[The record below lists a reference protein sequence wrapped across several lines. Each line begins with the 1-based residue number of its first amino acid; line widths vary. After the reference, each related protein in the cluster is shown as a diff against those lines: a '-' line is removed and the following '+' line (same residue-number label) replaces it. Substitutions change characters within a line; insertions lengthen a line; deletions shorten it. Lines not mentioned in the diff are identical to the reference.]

1 MPFDEHNVSRGQS
14 KSACDLSARVL
25 GVLSSNEKYDEIM
38 HTTSHSPFPAPS
50 SLLLPTPKDLLTTHP
65 SPTSGYGLFA
75 ADDLP
80 AYTQILAEHP
90 LISMS
95 PGEDLPH
102 LYTRFKAL
110 TTSEQR
116 NYLSLSR
123 REDAEKDHVMRQKLS
138 ARGHSDAE
146 IAEMLDV
153 AGIFQSNAFNFS
165 GPGAED
171 GDVVGRG
178 VFSRVAR
185 VNHSCAPNAHV
196 CYYPPAHRAPLSLG
210 SQASVSSAAGGRE
223 GLGMMVLHTTR
234 SIARGEEITISYFN
248 LLLPR
253 RDRQARA
260 RDWGFNCACA
270 VCSSAADGDAEALR
284 DEVRDWIRQ
293 QYRTISN
300 PSTSVDQLR
309 GVLSDG
315 EALVHKVEQDEG
327 LVPALPLLHERLAK
341 SHQLLTQKNGD
352 HQECEGHDCETVAWK
367 ERAVLAEAKIT
378 GLYSPATAGRVA
390 FLRENQKGKVT
401 LKMAE
406 DGLKV
411 LWE

>member
-1 MPFDEHNVSRGQS
+1 
-14 KSACDLSARVL
+14 
-25 GVLSSNEKYDEIM
+25 M
-38 HTTSHSPFPAPS
+38 HTTSHSPFPTPS

-75 ADDLP
+75 TYDLP
-80 AYTQILAEHP
+80 AYAQVLTEHP
-90 LISMS
+90 LIFMS
-95 PGEDLPH
+95 PGEDLPD

-116 NYLSLSR
+116 SYLSLSR
-123 REDAEKDHVMRQKLS
+123 REDAEKEHVMRQKLS
-138 ARGHSDAE
+138 ARGRSDVE

-171 GDVVGRG
+171 GDVVGRAL
-178 VFSRVAR
+178 FSRVAR

-196 CYYPPAHRAPLSLG
+196 CYYPPSHCASLSLG
-210 SQASVSSAAGGRE
+210 SQASVSSAAGGRKGKGD

-260 RDWGFNCACA
+260 QDWGFNCACV
-270 VCSSAADGDAEALR
+270 VCSSAADGDAEVLR

-293 QYRTISN
+293 QYRAISN

-315 EALVHKVEQDEG
+315 AALAHKVEQDEG
-327 LVPALPLLHERLAK
+327 LVPAIPLLHERLAK
-341 SHQLLTQKNGD
+341 SHQLLRQRNGD

-378 GLYSPATAGRVA
+378 GLYSRATAGRVA
-390 FLRENQKGKVT
+390 FLRENQKDKVT
-401 LKMAE
+401 VKMAE